1 MDVREEDVFPPAP
14 DDVVQDKMLNWVIR
28 GVTLDQ
34 SYKKEDYIPI
44 KPDRFKGLQQFTYS
58 AGAHPEAYP
67 IDVYVYK
74 LGGLEYATDL
84 RKIDLSYN
92 MVSDLTPLKDLTNLR
107 DLTFY
112 MNKLTS
118 VKLPSHLVNIGEE
131 AFADNKIT
139 EVTLP
144 ESAINVAANA
154 FDKGVKIN
162 KTVKPSANEDGNKTV
177 KPDNNKNNNKDKN
190 TSAKTA
196 DEAPVIPF
204 ATTVVIACAVIM
216 YVKNKKRSIR

>member
-1 MDVREEDVFPPAP
+1 M
-14 DDVVQDKMLNWVIR
+14 
-28 GVTLDQ
+28 
-34 SYKKEDYIPI
+34 
-44 KPDRFKGLQQFTYS
+44 
-58 AGAHPEAYP
+58 
-67 IDVYVYK
+67 
-74 LGGLEYATDL
+74 
-84 RKIDLSYN
+84 
-92 MVSDLTPLKDLTNLR
+92 
-107 DLTFY
+107 
-112 MNKLTS
+112 
-118 VKLPSHLVNIGEE
+118 VNIGEE

-162 KTVKPSANEDGNKTV
+162 KTVKPSANEDGNNTV
-177 KPDNNKNNNKDKN
+177 KPDNNKNNNKAKN